1 MKIRNN
7 FIIATALV
15 ATISLTSCSST
26 NTNLAQEGVFI
37 VGMECAYQPFNWTE
51 ISSTEST
58 TIPMLEFVSTLL
70 VFIKIVDR
78 PSSLAL

>member
-37 VGMECAYQPFNWTE
+37 VGYGMC
-51 ISSTEST
+51 IST
-58 TIPMLEFVSTLL
+58 F
-70 VFIKIVDR
+70 
-78 PSSLAL
+78 